1 MKPSPLVLGAN
12 IRDRRDVVLVVMHTA
27 KAKAERLDLRGGPA
41 ASVVVADMEVL
52 VGKVALG
59 HILHERRGLQCTDL
73 VLENRDLADW
83 WLRLIF
89 LVVRCGVRLECG
101 RLYFL
106 RALRRASTFFAALTC
121 TLGSGASGTLWVFR
135 ELPTGVTHLILVSGN
150 PAAFWAFGGSPVS
163 SAVAAACSV
172 CPMFLGEEASF
183 LTS

>member
-1 MKPSPLVLGAN
+1 MKASLIELGAN
-12 IRDRRDVVLVVMHTA
+12 IRDRRDVVLVVVRTA
-27 KAKAERLDLRGGPA
+27 KSETERLDLRGGPA

-52 VGKVALG
+52 VATVSLG
-59 HILHERRGLQCTDL
+59 RILHEPRGRQCTDL
-73 VLENRDLADW
+73 VLENRDFADW
-83 WLRLIF
+83 WLRLVF
-89 LVVRCGVRLECG
+89 LVVLCGVRLECG

-150 PAAFWAFGGSPVS
+150 PAAFWALGGSPVS

-172 CPMFLGEEASF
+172 CPMFLGQKASF
-183 LTS
+183 LPS

>member
-1 MKPSPLVLGAN
+1 MKANPLELEAN
-12 IRDRRDVVLVVMHTA
+12 IRDRRDVVLVVVRTA
-27 KAKAERLDLRGGPA
+27 KSETEHLDLRGGPA

-52 VGKVALG
+52 VATVSLG
-59 HILHERRGLQCTDL
+59 RILHEPRGRQCTDL

-83 WLRLIF
+83 WLRLVF

-106 RALRRASTFFAALTC
+106 RTLRRACVFFAALTC
-121 TLGSGASGTLWVFR
+121 TLSSGASGTLWFFS

-163 SAVAAACSV
+163 SAVSAACSV
-172 CPMFLGEEASF
+172 CPMFLGEEASS
-183 LTS
+183 LPN